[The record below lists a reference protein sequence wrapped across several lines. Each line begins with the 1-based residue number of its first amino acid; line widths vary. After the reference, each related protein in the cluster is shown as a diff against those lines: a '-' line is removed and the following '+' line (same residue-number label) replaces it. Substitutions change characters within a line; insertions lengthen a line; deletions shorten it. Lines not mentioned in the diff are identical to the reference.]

1 MHKAM
6 EDLPER
12 DAGRRPAFNYRFDD
26 NGGSLTEGTKMRQG
40 TKKLFPKDYERF
52 IIAMISAEKDN
63 ELPVVLR
70 TDDIQDCSLEDLRD
84 LFLDFSLETGLEM
97 SASLAL
103 NHFGKLQLLL
113 EVDQKETEKVRYLQ

>member
-1 MHKAM
+1 
-6 EDLPER
+6 
-12 DAGRRPAFNYRFDD
+12 
-26 NGGSLTEGTKMRQG
+26 MRQG

-84 LFLDFSLETGLEM
+84 LFLDFSMETGLEM

-113 EVDQKETEKVRYLQ
+113 EVDQKETEEVRYLQ

>member
-1 MHKAM
+1 
-6 EDLPER
+6 
-12 DAGRRPAFNYRFDD
+12 
-26 NGGSLTEGTKMRQG
+26 MRQG

-52 IIAMISAEKDN
+52 IIAMISAEKDD

-84 LFLDFSLETGLEM
+84 LFLDFSMETGLEM

-103 NHFGKLQLLL
+103 NHFGGKLQLLL
-113 EVDQKETEKVRYLQ
+113 EVNRKETEKVRYLQ

>member
-1 MHKAM
+1 
-6 EDLPER
+6 
-12 DAGRRPAFNYRFDD
+12 
-26 NGGSLTEGTKMRQG
+26 MRQG

-84 LFLDFSLETGLEM
+84 LFLDFSMETGLEM

-103 NHFGKLQLLL
+103 NHFGGKLQLLL
-113 EVDQKETEKVRYLQ
+113 EVNRKETEKVRYLQ

>member
-1 MHKAM
+1 MW
-6 EDLPER
+6 
-12 DAGRRPAFNYRFDD
+12 
-26 NGGSLTEGTKMRQG
+26 QG

-52 IIAMISAEKDN
+52 IIATISADKDD

-84 LFLDFSLETGLEM
+84 LFLDFSMETGLEM

-103 NHFGKLQLLL
+103 NHFGGKLQLLL
-113 EVDQKETEKVRYLQ
+113 EVNRKETEEVRYLQ